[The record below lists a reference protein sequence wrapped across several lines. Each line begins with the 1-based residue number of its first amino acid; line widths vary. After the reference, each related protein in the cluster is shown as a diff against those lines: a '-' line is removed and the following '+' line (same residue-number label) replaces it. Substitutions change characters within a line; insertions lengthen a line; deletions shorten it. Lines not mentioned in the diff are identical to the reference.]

1 MLLAGIDRM
10 ADAILADE
18 HRLDVLVNNAGIFQ
32 DQRQESA
39 DGHELT
45 FQVNYLAGFLL
56 THRLLPLLQ
65 RSAPARIVNVASAGQ
80 APIDFSDV
88 MLERRWDGWQ
98 GYSQSKLAQIV
109 MTFDLAEELAGT
121 GVTVNVLHPATLM
134 PTKMVVGR
142 FGVQSALEEGV
153 QNTVRLI
160 ADPDLSGISGRYFN
174 GDQEARAHRQ
184 TYDVTARARLRDRSR
199 EL

>member
-45 FQVNYLAGFLL
+45 FQVNYLAGFLV
-56 THRLLPLLQ
+56 THRLLPRLK

-80 APIDFSDV
+80 ASIDLSDV

-98 GYSQSKLAQIV
+98 AYCQSKLARV
-109 MTFDLAEELAGT
+109 MITFDLAEELAGT
-121 GVTVNVLHPATLM
+121 GVTVNALHPATLM
-134 PTKMVVGR
+134 PTKMVLGR
-142 FGVQSALEEGV
+142 FGVQSTLEKGV
-153 QNTVRLI
+153 RNTVRLI
-160 ADPDLSGISGRYFN
+160 ADPSLSNISGRYF
-174 GDQEARAHRQ
+174 DADREAKAHPQ
-184 TYDVTARARLRDRSR
+184 AYDPSART
-199 EL
+199 

>member
-32 DQRQESA
+32 DQRQEGA

-45 FQVNYLAGFLL
+45 FQVNYLAGFLV

-65 RSAPARIVNVASAGQ
+65 RSAPARIINVASAGQ

-98 GYSQSKLAQIV
+98 AYCQSKL
-109 MTFDLAEELAGT
+109 
-121 GVTVNVLHPATLM
+121 
-134 PTKMVVGR
+134 R
-142 FGVQSALEEGV
+142 
-153 QNTVRLI
+153 RL
-160 ADPDLSGISGRYFN
+160 
-174 GDQEARAHRQ
+174 
-184 TYDVTARARLRDRSR
+184 
-199 EL
+199 